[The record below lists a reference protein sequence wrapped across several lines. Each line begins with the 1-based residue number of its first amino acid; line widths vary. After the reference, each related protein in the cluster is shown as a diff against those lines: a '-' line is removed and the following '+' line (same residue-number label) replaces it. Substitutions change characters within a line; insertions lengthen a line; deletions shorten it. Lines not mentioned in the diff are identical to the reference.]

1 MPRSHG
7 VDLSAVHGGLADEKL
22 TKLQER
28 KGLPPHV
35 KIMTAKGMTNW
46 ITGVVPQNEDRT
58 AIVMTHTGPVLVDAL
73 GAHGVHL
80 KGDQHHLGSKDPSVV
95 IECMHVV
102 CVPDDNFGGLRRFV
116 PYDAFQAASTTA

>member
-28 KGLPPHV
+28 KELPPHV
-35 KIMTAKGMTNW
+35 KIRTAKGTTNW
-46 ITGVVPQNEDRT
+46 ITGVVHHIEDRT

-73 GAHGVHL
+73 GAYGVHL
-80 KGDQHHLGSKDPSVV
+80 KGKQHHLGDKDPSVI
-95 IECMHVV
+95 IEHLHIV
-102 CVPDDNFGGLRRFV
+102 CVPDDKFGGLSRFV
-116 PYDAFQAASTTA
+116 HYDAFQAASTTA